1 MTAELDE
8 ESSMAIIAIRQDVSS
23 HDLRQKHTQSSLL
36 PQIND
41 GKKICEV
48 FTDETPDTKGVLHK
62 RFVEII
68 ESDDE
73 TNGNGTQMRRRFRN
87 QRDAFGDD
95 IASPIAEARIDEEQ
109 ASPEPPIGKRRF
121 I

>member
-1 MTAELDE
+1 
-8 ESSMAIIAIRQDVSS
+8 MAIITIRQDVSS
-23 HDLRQKHTQSSLL
+23 HDLRQRPAPSGLL

-41 GKKICEV
+41 GKKIGEV

-109 ASPEPPIGKRRF
+109 ASPEPPVGKRRF